1 MIHRDEQKISHKS
14 CQINLLTK
22 KCNSNDE
29 SINIYNELTDCSTD
43 QLNKTKEISTQTE
56 HQLNPIDDELLQ
68 NTSCDDV
75 LASKNT
81 KQKNAE
87 AKINL
92 ENQLRE
98 IRQIKHQNYIN
109 DKNPTKVQ
117 STKSSEEKHP
127 VDIVT
132 HKWSKNTT
140 LIVGDSMI
148 AGVNES
154 MISRKGRVVKVRPF
168 SGATIEDMYDYL
180 KPILKKCPDNII
192 LHVGTNNA
200 ARESPRVVFDKL
212 LSLKSF
218 IEKTLPNCKI
228 SISNL
233 IKRTDNNEAAK
244 TVDKVNELLFTLQ
257 LDIVDINN
265 ITKNRTKS

>member
-1 MIHRDEQKISHKS
+1 MNYLIILPVITYLQV
-14 CQINLLTK
+14 
-22 KCNSNDE
+22 
-29 SINIYNELTDCSTD
+29 
-43 QLNKTKEISTQTE
+43 KT
-56 HQLNPIDDELLQ
+56 Q
-68 NTSCDDV
+68 NT
-75 LASKNT
+75 
-81 KQKNAE
+81 NAA

-92 ENQLRE
+92 ENQLKK
-98 IRQIKHQNYIN
+98 IRQIKHQNYTN
-109 DKNPTKVQ
+109 SKYPPKEQ

-127 VDIVT
+127 IGNVT

-140 LIVGDSMI
+140 LIVGDSI
-148 AGVNES
+148 ITGVDER
-154 MISRKGRVVKVRPF
+154 MISRKGRVVKVRYF

-200 ARESPRVVFDKL
+200 AREPAKTVFDKL

-218 IEKTLPNCKI
+218 VEKTLPNCQI

-257 LDIVDINN
+257 LDVVDNNN
-265 ITKNRTKS
+265 ITKSELTRKGLHLNDIGYGKLAVNFIRKIKNFKRS

>member
-1 MIHRDEQKISHKS
+1 M
-14 CQINLLTK
+14 
-22 KCNSNDE
+22 
-29 SINIYNELTDCSTD
+29 
-43 QLNKTKEISTQTE
+43 
-56 HQLNPIDDELLQ
+56 
-68 NTSCDDV
+68 
-75 LASKNT
+75 
-81 KQKNAE
+81 
-87 AKINL
+87 
-92 ENQLRE
+92 
-98 IRQIKHQNYIN
+98 
-109 DKNPTKVQ
+109 Q

-148 AGVNES
+148 AGVNET

-200 ARESPRVVFDKL
+200 AREPPRVVFDKL

-257 LDIVDINN
+257 LDIVDNNN
-265 ITKNRTKS
+265 ITKNELSRKGLHLNDIGYGKLAVNFIRKIKNLKRS